1 MAFRTDKVIFYHIPK
16 TGGRWVKAA
25 MIYAG
30 VPYRR
35 AKYYYGTDRKP
46 PKELVKAH
54 ALRLKRE
61 HETPLG
67 VLNEDKDK
75 LFSFTFV
82 RRPLTWYKSFWAH
95 RMLADGIEGRMRMTN
110 SFPLDWIWDGNF
122 EKFIANVLRKYP
134 DGFLTDVFRLYV
146 GKDGKALD
154 FIGKQENLREDLIR
168 ALTLAGET
176 FDKKKIMKVKRVNIS
191 SGSIFFT
198 KNNLLDINDHLAKEL
213 DENEKWIIDTFYN

>member
-1 MAFRTDKVIFYHIPK
+1 M
-16 TGGRWVKAA
+16 
-25 MIYAG
+25 
-30 VPYRR
+30 
-35 AKYYYGTDRKP
+35 
-46 PKELVKAH
+46 
-54 ALRLKRE
+54 
-61 HETPLG
+61 
-67 VLNEDKDK
+67 
-75 LFSFTFV
+75 
-82 RRPLTWYKSFWAH
+82 
-95 RMLADGIEGRMRMTN
+95 
-110 SFPLDWIWDGNF
+110 
-122 EKFIANVLRKYP
+122 
-134 DGFLTDVFRLYV
+134 